1 MSLLKVSFGNGQF
14 TIAAVTEFYPGI
26 PTGEIRA
33 EEFVPVLDVWGDD
46 KVGSLIVKT
55 GNTTK

>member
-1 MSLLKVSFGNGQF
+1 VSLLKVSFGNGEV
-14 TIAAVTEFYPGI
+14 TIAAVTEFNPGI

-33 EEFVPVLDVWGDD
+33 EKFVSVLDVWGDD
-46 KVGSLIVKT
+46 KVGSLILKT